1 MKTHSRFISG
11 EEINAVAHWDF
22 GVLGREALLLEEQ
35 AREREREQ
43 LRLETEAR
51 EELIRQA
58 AFAEGMEEGRVRAM
72 PEVQRQI
79 DAFINTQGQDM
90 GRQLAGVIES
100 AREQLAE
107 AEKVAAQ
114 GVLDLACALARQV
127 LRHELTS
134 NPEVLLP
141 VIREGLGTLFSDS
154 QNIVIR
160 MNPQDWERLQETIR
174 AEFPG
179 LALAF
184 RAEPDIAVGGCLIES
199 AGTVID
205 ATLQTRW
212 ARAVG
217 RLGLDFPWEA
227 ATDAA

>member
-1 MKTHSRFISG
+1 MKNLSRFIPG
-11 EEINAVAHWDF
+11 EKIDAVSQWNFDAM
-22 GVLGREALLLEEQ
+22 GAAALLLEQQ
-35 AREREREQ
+35 ARERERAEA
-43 LRLETEAR
+43 EAR
-51 EELIRQA
+51 EALIRQA

-79 DAFINTQGQDM
+79 DEFINTQGQEM

-100 AREQLAE
+100 ARAQLAE
-107 AEKVAAQ
+107 AEKVTAQ
-114 GVLDLACALARQV
+114 GALDLACALARQV
-127 LRHELTS
+127 LRHELSS

-141 VIREGLGTLFSDS
+141 VIREGLSTLFSDS

-160 MNPQDWERLQETIR
+160 MNPQDWERLQGTLR

-184 RAEPDIAVGGCLIES
+184 RAEPDITAGGCLIES

-205 ATLQTRW
+205 ATVQTRW

-217 RLGLDFPWEA
+217 RLGRDFPWEA
-227 ATDAA
+227 AGDDA